1 MFLGK
6 PEEIVVEPNSE
17 YLIWEIPVQGI
28 KAKKVV
34 LRVESG
40 CEAIFYVDGHPYS
53 YGPNKYGDLAWRREL
68 KAGSKVSLVGV
79 NRSKV
84 FKSTFGV
91 GHIPFH
97 DWETDC
103 SVEVGL
109 YGDCEFTVLD
119 GNRIYEAFGG
129 SLPVSPEDINDKL
142 LLKFQEYLKSELS
155 KVLERYDYFT
165 VNQSV
170 NDLSTVLE
178 KCFKE
183 EFVKDGIMISRC
195 SVSGTTFPSNYAQE
209 RQARIDAR
217 KNKREAER
225 DKKEEMEFLK
235 GLDASV
241 PKCSKEE
248 TDRDKDKDT
257 RFCPRCGGKLDVDAK
272 YCKYCGI
279 KL

>member
-6 PEEIVVEPNSE
+6 PEEIVVEPDSE

-28 KAKKVV
+28 KTKKVV

-53 YGPNKYGDLAWRREL
+53 YGPNMYGCMVWLREL
-68 KAGSKVSLVGV
+68 KVGRKVFLVGV

-84 FKSTFGV
+84 FKATFGV
-91 GHIPFH
+91 GHVPFH

-103 SVEVGL
+103 SVEVGI

-217 KNKREAER
+217 KNKREAAR
-225 DKKEEMEFLK
+225 DKKEEMEFLRDLGASMHQSSK
-235 GLDASV
+235 KETNTDATS
-241 PKCSKEE
+241 
-248 TDRDKDKDT
+248 
-257 RFCPRCGGKLDVDAK
+257 RFCPRCGQKYEVGEK